1 MGALPKK
8 KITKRRGRTRIAHQ
22 GISIP
27 TPSRCSECNSPFIPH
42 RICPN
47 CGYYNKKLVLAKN
60 TSNEENPENS
70 ENSEN

>member
-8 KITKRRGRTRIAHQ
+8 KVTKRRGRTRIAHQ
-22 GISIP
+22 GIATP

-42 RICPN
+42 RICPS

-60 TSNEENPENS
+60 TSNVETQETQES
-70 ENSEN
+70 LEI